1 MVSSD
6 NLSLFST
13 KGKVN
18 MEWSYEMMWG
28 KVEILMTLIWEDLI
42 EKVTFEGEGLK
53 EVRELVMYI
62 SKETDFWQEEI
73 ASANAQGWK

>member
-1 MVSSD
+1 
-6 NLSLFST
+6 
-13 KGKVN
+13 